1 MMRARIHRGAHE
13 VGGTCI
19 EIESSGSR
27 IVLDVGRPL
36 DALRGEI
43 VPLPDVTGLH
53 DQDPSL
59 LGLVISHGHQDHW
72 GLIDQVSK
80 NVPVYIGEAA
90 YRILKEAEFFSSGV
104 TLNPAGFLR
113 HRESFALGPFAITP
127 FLNDHSAFDTY
138 SLLIEA
144 DDRRLFYSADL
155 QAHGRKANIFE
166 EFVRNPRTAWMSC

>member
-1 MMRARIHRGAHE
+1 MRVKILRGAHE
-13 VGGTCI
+13 VGGNCI
-19 EIESSGSR
+19 EVESSGSR

-36 DALRGEI
+36 NAVRDEL
-43 VPLPDVTGLH
+43 VPLPNVSGLRE
-53 DQDPSL
+53 QDPSL
-59 LGLVISHGHQDHW
+59 LGVLISHGHQDHW

-113 HRESFALGPFAITP
+113 RRESFALGPFIITP

-138 SLLIEA
+138 SMLIEA
-144 DDRRLFYSADL
+144 EGRRLFYSADL
-155 QAHGRKANIFE
+155 QAHGRKAAAPATHTGKG
-166 EFVRNPRTAWMSC
+166 VTGV